1 MTTKDKSIYDSLYE
15 YYEMITPT
23 DKNFYQGLSLF
34 TLSSV
39 STNNVSI
46 VMPYGS
52 VKTNLW
58 VLLVG
63 PSTISHKT
71 TLLTAVMNI
80 LYDVKPDVFISEDF
94 SPEGLFSEFSEHSN
108 NDIGAHVV
116 AIRDEMSGLIQ
127 AANKK
132 DYMSNTKELLMELYD
147 NRPFVSRRLKKERI
161 VIKKPY
167 FCWLTAT
174 SEQRFTDVFRETD
187 IASGFLA
194 RFIVINF
201 NKDNVIDNSTN
212 DLTLISEKRAKLV
225 ETLYALSSVL
235 YKKKFNFFLN
245 SNAYEIYDRYINNNN
260 FISFYTSELDT
271 ATTIKSRL
279 SIAALKISVLL
290 YLSDHYKEII
300 KTTSD
305 VNNIFIDE
313 NYISQAIDM
322 VDAILKKELLFLDVQ
337 LELLPTIRRILRILR
352 HKPIISHS
360 ELLWRS
366 HLNKSEFKNAIDT
379 LIESEKI
386 KRYINSDN
394 NKIYY
399 TYVEYVENQENVI
412 GGGNG

>member
-1 MTTKDKSIYDSLYE
+1 MASKDKSIYDSLYE

-34 TLSSV
+34 TLSSI
-39 STNNVSI
+39 SSNNVSI
-46 VMPYGS
+46 IMPYGS

-71 TLLTAVMNI
+71 TLLTSVMNI
-80 LYDVKPDVFISEDF
+80 LYDVKPEVFISEDF
-94 SPEGLFSEFSEHSN
+94 SPEGLFSEFAEHSD
-108 NDIGAHVV
+108 NDIGTHVV

-132 DYMSNTKELLMELYD
+132 DYMSNAKELLMELFD
-147 NRPFVSRRLKKERI
+147 NRPFVARRLKKEKM

-174 SEQRFTDVFRETD
+174 SEQRFTDVFKETD

-194 RFIVINF
+194 RFILINF
-201 NKDNVIDNSTN
+201 SKDNIIDNSTN
-212 DLTLISEKRAKLV
+212 DVTLISEKRAKLV
-225 ETLYALSSVL
+225 EILHALSMAL
-235 YKKKFNFFLN
+235 YKKKFNFFLDD
-245 SNAYEIYDRYINNNN
+245 SAYDIYDKYINNNN
-260 FISFYTSELDT
+260 FISSYISELDT
-271 ATTIKSRL
+271 ASTIKSRL
-279 SIAALKISVLL
+279 SIVALKISVLL

-300 KTTSD
+300 YTTSD
-305 VNNIFIDE
+305 NNNLFIDE
-313 NYISQAIDM
+313 NYISQAISM
-322 VDAILKKELLFLDVQ
+322 VDAILKKELAFLDVQ
-337 LELLPTIRRILRILR
+337 LELLPTIRRVLRILK

-366 HLNKSEFKNAIDT
+366 HLNKSEFKSAMDT
-379 LIESEKI
+379 LIESEKV
-386 KRYINSDN
+386 KKYMNSDN

-399 TYVEYVENQENVI
+399 TYVEYIENQNNLTD
-412 GGGNG
+412 GDNQ